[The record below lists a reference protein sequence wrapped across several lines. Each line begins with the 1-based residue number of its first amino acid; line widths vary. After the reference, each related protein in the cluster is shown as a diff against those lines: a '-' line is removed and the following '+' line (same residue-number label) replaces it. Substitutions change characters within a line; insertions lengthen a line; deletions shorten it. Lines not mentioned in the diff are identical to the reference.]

1 MSRPR
6 LVALDR
12 RLLPGL
18 VAVALCATLAATVL
32 TVGDTGPA
40 EFVLTDPAGF
50 GDASSVTGIGYALL
64 GDPAAAGSAAVYEHT
79 ESFLVALVVL
89 GAVLDAAASGALL
102 LADRDGGESE

>member
-12 RLLPGL
+12 QLLPGL
-18 VAVALCATLAATVL
+18 VAVALFLALAATIL
-32 TVGDTGPA
+32 TTGETSPVA
-40 EFVLTDPAGF
+40 FGLTDPAGF

-64 GDPAAAGSAAVYEHT
+64 ADPAAAGSAAVYGQT

-89 GAVLDAAASGALL
+89 AAVLDAAVSGALL
-102 LADRDGGESE
+102 LADRDGGDQE